1 MFWLYHLEVCKWCCL
16 QFWPSAAKNMFD
28 RWSNLVWKW
37 KQHSEPDLSYRQH
50 YQDIILKPMSVLLQ
64 VLSWTCTPSLIPHYW
79 CHCVISLLSLHNFD
93 KFCHSSLFPAQIFF
107 VFGHVQSQS
116 HLHLLLF
123 SWSWR
128 EKNFLVG
135 IVSHVVVGFL
145 ETNWCELLSI

>member
-1 MFWLYHLEVCKWCCL
+1 M
-16 QFWPSAAKNMFD
+16 
-28 RWSNLVWKW
+28 
-37 KQHSEPDLSYRQH
+37 
-50 YQDIILKPMSVLLQ
+50 
-64 VLSWTCTPSLIPHYW
+64 IPHYL

-93 KFCHSSLFPAQIFF
+93 KFCHSSLFPAQICF
-107 VFGHVQSQS
+107 VFGHMQSQS

-145 ETNWCELLSI
+145 ETNWCELLSIQHVIYADISHCHC